1 MFLQQETTNKFFQKI
16 IRVNNK
22 QNRDQQ
28 FKKLRQQVNINKE
41 ILKLETKMDL
51 IIELT
56 SKMTQKTEML
66 LLILFNRVV
75 RAIGTNKVEEK
86 RVKNL
91 LQSI

>member
-28 FKKLRQQVNINKE
+28 FKKLRQQVNINKK

-66 LLILFNRVV
+66 LLILFDRVV
-75 RAIGTNKVEEK
+75 RAIGTNKIEE
-86 RVKNL
+86 
-91 LQSI
+91 